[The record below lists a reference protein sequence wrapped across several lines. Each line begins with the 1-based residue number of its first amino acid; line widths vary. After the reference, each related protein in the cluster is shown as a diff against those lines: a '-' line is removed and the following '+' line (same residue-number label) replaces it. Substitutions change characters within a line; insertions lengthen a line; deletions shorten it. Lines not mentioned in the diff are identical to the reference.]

1 MKQTIGFI
9 CDNANNEITDK
20 LLSWCKKNIKN
31 FSFVNVNKNKKAK
44 SILDNAD
51 HAIDLLSKNKIN
63 RLIAIDDF
71 GIAVFMYISKFPG
84 IVVAE
89 ISDEHSAKMT
99 IGHNNATALSFGSKI
114 STFELMTKMI
124 SAYCKNKYEG
134 ARHKVRIDMMDE
146 LAKGGR

>member
-1 MKQTIGFI
+1 MKETIGFI
-9 CDNANNEITDK
+9 CDGANKEITNK

-31 FSFVNVNKNKKAK
+31 VNFVNINKNNNAK

-51 HAIDLLSKNKIN
+51 YAIEKLSKNKIN
-63 RLIAIDDF
+63 RLVAIDDY
-71 GIAVFMYISKFPG
+71 GIAAFMYMSKFPH

-99 IGHNNATALSFGSKI
+99 IWQNNATALSVGSKI
-114 STFELMTKMI
+114 STYELMTKMM

-134 ARHKVRIDMMDE
+134 ARHKVRIDMMHQICE
-146 LAKGGR
+146 GGK

>member
-20 LLSWCKKNIKN
+20 LLSWCKKSIKN

-114 STFELMTKMI
+114 STFELITKMI